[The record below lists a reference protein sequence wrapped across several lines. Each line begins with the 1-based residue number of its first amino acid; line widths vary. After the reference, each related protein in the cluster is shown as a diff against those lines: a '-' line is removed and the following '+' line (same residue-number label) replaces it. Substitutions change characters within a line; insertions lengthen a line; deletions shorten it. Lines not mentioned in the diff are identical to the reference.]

1 MVLPLQGNTPQAM
14 ALARGIGVKLHE
26 LRDLCARAVMNTE
39 RSGIRR
45 PAPTLEGKLE
55 QAKRWMHRP
64 EVDDKGLGTRL
75 FHWIEKK
82 AHVGLRMSV
91 HKDLFVSS
99 ASHWVVF

>member
-1 MVLPLQGNTPQAM
+1 MS
-14 ALARGIGVKLHE
+14 LARGIGVKLHE

-64 EVDDKGLGTRL
+64 EVDDKGLGTFQL
-75 FHWIEKK
+75 QI
-82 AHVGLRMSV
+82 
-91 HKDLFVSS
+91 
-99 ASHWVVF
+99 